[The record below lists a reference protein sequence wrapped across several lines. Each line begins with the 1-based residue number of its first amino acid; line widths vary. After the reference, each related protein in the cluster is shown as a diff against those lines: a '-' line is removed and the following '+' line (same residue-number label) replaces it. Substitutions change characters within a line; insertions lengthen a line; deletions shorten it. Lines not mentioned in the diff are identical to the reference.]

1 MLQWL
6 HDLLQNN
13 LSGPELTFLGWFHI
27 LYIVLDLA
35 LIASLCTF
43 FLNKEKVTQEKFM
56 WGLTLFIL
64 ASYLT
69 DLALQPI
76 IYLGDTGVWEAIIN
90 KLPFHLCTLNAI
102 LIPLAMII
110 KKHWFRNIVVTFAVF
125 GGILFLI
132 APQTYV
138 QGGYSP
144 FCYQVIQTF
153 IYHGAMLCW
162 AVFALLS
169 RFVRPK
175 LGDTLWAMLSLP
187 VISAWAEIGNLA
199 FYTPE
204 RNFLFLH
211 HDITGLTTGYWHLAL
226 YPAIGLVV
234 FLAYYSFFDFIF
246 PKIAQFL
253 HLEK

>member
-1 MLQWL
+1 MLEWL

-13 LSGPELTFLGWFHI
+13 LNGPELTFLGWYHI

-35 LIASLCTF
+35 LIATLCTF
-43 FLNKEKVTQEKFM
+43 FLNKEKITQEKFM
-56 WGLTLFIL
+56 WGLTIFLL
-64 ASYLT
+64 VSYLV

-76 IYLGDTGVWEAIIN
+76 IYLGEAGVAEAIIN
-90 KLPFHLCTLNAI
+90 KLPFHLCTLNAL
-102 LIPLAMII
+102 LIPIAMVVN
-110 KKHWFRNIVVTFAVF
+110 KSWFRNIVVAFAFF
-125 GGILFLI
+125 GGTLFLI

-175 LGDTLWAMLSLP
+175 LLDALWSTLSLP
-187 VISAWAEIGNLA
+187 AIAAWAEIGNLV

-211 HDITGLTTGYWHLAL
+211 RDITGLTTGYWYLAL
-226 YPAIGLVV
+226 YPAIGIVV
-234 FLAYYSFFDFIF
+234 FVAYYSFFDFVY
-246 PKIAQFL
+246 PKIAAGL